1 MFMGRLIRDKKGKG
15 ERGQA
20 MVEFALVLP
29 IFLLVVFAIVDFGMG
44 FHAWITV
51 TNASREGARI
61 GVVGADAATIEA
73 KVRSTA
79 ASLNHDEYLTVVVT
93 NAVDQGGDPGESV
106 SVTADYDYHLIT
118 PLSSIMGIVSGG
130 AIGPTLNFHSES
142 EMRLE

>member
-1 MFMGRLIRDKKGKG
+1 MFVGRLIRNRKGKG

-51 TNASREGARI
+51 SNASREGARI

-73 KVRSTA
+73 KVRDTA
-79 ASLNHDEYLTVVVT
+79 ASLNHDEDLDVVVT
-93 NAVDQGGDPGESV
+93 NAVDQGGDSGESV
-106 SVTADYDYHLIT
+106 KVVVDYDYQLIT

-130 AIGPTLNFHSES
+130 AIGPSLNFHSEA

>member
-1 MFMGRLIRDKKGKG
+1 MLVGRLIHDKKAKS

-51 TNASREGARI
+51 SNSSREGARI
-61 GVVGADAATIEA
+61 GVVGANAATVEA
-73 KVRSTA
+73 RVRDTA
-79 ASLNHDEYLTVVVT
+79 SSLKDDANLAVTVT

-106 SVTADYDYHLIT
+106 KVDVDYNYQLIT

-130 AIGPTLNFHSES
+130 SIGPTIHFKSTS

>member
-1 MFMGRLIRDKKGKG
+1 MGRLIRDKKNQG

-51 TNASREGARI
+51 SNASREGARI

-73 KVRSTA
+73 RVRDTA
-79 ASLNHDEYLTVVVT
+79 SSLNHDEDLTVVVQ
-93 NAVDQGGDPGESV
+93 NATDQGGDSGESL
-106 SVTADYDYHLIT
+106 SVTVDYDYHLIT

-130 AIGPTLNFHSES
+130 SIGPTIQFHSEA
-142 EMRLE
+142 EMRIE